1 MKGGARNRAS
11 REKYGLKLRRG
22 GQNPRSANRDNDIL
36 QYRVLLLGRVFI
48 SNRPPRYVGQLSQAL
63 THGKIVCLDDRAVNI
78 TVSAVLLVL
87 GIGLFNMGADLAM
100 TPMGTHVGAGL
111 SRQRKLWLLLLVCF
125 VLGMLITIA
134 EPDLQVLADQVSS
147 VMNGTVLIYTVGIGV
162 GAFLM
167 VAILRIVFK
176 RRLGSILMLF
186 YMLLFALAL
195 MLAVNGNLDLL
206 PMAFDSGGVTTGPI
220 TVPFIM
226 ALGVGISSVLG
237 DRRSQENSF
246 GLVALCSI
254 GPILAVLVLGLFAG
268 NDLSYPEP
276 SYPVSPDVLG
286 AFTHAAAHTA
296 KNVAIALGLIIIF
309 FLICQFAFLKLSKR
323 QLLKIA
329 FGTVFTYV
337 GLVLFLT
344 SVEVGFMPIGYK
356 LGNSL
361 AQMNKWLLIP
371 LGLVMGVLVVLAE
384 PAIHVLNSQVEDVTG
399 GYVTRKSMLAGLCI
413 GVGSAITLSVI
424 RIIFDFSLV
433 YYIIPGYFLSLGL
446 SLFVPPVYTAIAFD
460 SGGVASGPM
469 TSGFILPF
477 AIGACVGYQGPD
489 AVLRDAFG
497 VVALVAMTP
506 LITIQLLGF
515 RAIVSNRVKER
526 LAMTRILDADDQ
538 QIINFM

>member
-1 MKGGARNRAS
+1 LKELWS
-11 REKYGLKLRRG
+11 KIREALV
-22 GQNPRSANRDNDIL
+22 SALPITL
-36 QYRVLLLGRVFI
+36 IVYVMALLPWFDFSGTELITF
-48 SNRPPRYVGQLSQAL
+48 
-63 THGKIVCLDDRAVNI
+63 

-87 GIGLFNMGADLAM
+87 GIGLFNLGADLAM
-100 TPMGTHVGAGL
+100 TPMGSHVGSGL
-111 SRQRKLWLLLLVCF
+111 SKQRKLWLLLAVCF

-147 VMNGTVLIYTVGIGV
+147 VMNGTLLIYTVGIGV
-162 GAFLM
+162 GAFLII
-167 VAILRIVFK
+167 AILRIVFK
-176 RRLGSILMLF
+176 RRLSNILMLF

-195 MLAVNGNLDLL
+195 MLAVNENLDLL

-226 ALGVGISSVLG
+226 ALGVGISGVLG
-237 DRRSQENSF
+237 DRHSQENSF

-268 NDLSYPEP
+268 NDLYYPEP
-276 SYPVSPDVLG
+276 SYPVDPDITG
-286 AFTHAAAHTA
+286 AFLHAGGHVA
-296 KNVAIALGLIIIF
+296 KSVAVALGLILVF
-309 FLICQFAFLKLSKR
+309 FLICQIAFLKLSKR

-329 FGTVFTYV
+329 LGAIFTYV

-344 SVEVGFMPIGYK
+344 AVEVGFMPIGYK
-356 LGNSL
+356 LGNSV

-384 PAIHVLNSQVEDVTG
+384 PAIHVLNSQVEGVTS
-399 GYVTRKSMLAGLCI
+399 GYVKKKSMLTGLCI
-413 GVGSAITLSVI
+413 GVGAAITLSVI

-433 YYIIPGYFLSLGL
+433 YYIIPGYFLSLAL

-477 AIGACVGYQGPD
+477 AVGACVGCQGAD

-515 RAIVSNRVKER
+515 KAIVSNKVNER
-526 LAMTRILDADDQ
+526 RAMKRILDADDQ